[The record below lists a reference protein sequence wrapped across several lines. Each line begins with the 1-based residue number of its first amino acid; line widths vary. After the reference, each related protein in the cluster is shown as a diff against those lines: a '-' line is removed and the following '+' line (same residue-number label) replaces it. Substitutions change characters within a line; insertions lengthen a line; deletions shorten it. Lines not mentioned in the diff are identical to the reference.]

1 MDEFIA
7 SLFGAPPDYSNALTP
22 QQAQQMQ
29 SNALTQ
35 GGIGALIALLGA
47 SGPQAR
53 PVSTQQALAGALGAG
68 FGGYQSSFDNTLKQ
82 LLTAQQLGE
91 NKRKQERQSAFEKAI
106 AAATTTSPVGT
117 GLTQTG
123 QGSQARMLADQTAAF
138 GEEGTMA
145 TLGALQSNVNLPTE
159 SKIDFDKYL
168 QAIALS
174 GIDPIETAKLI
185 APKETKLTGSLG
197 EFREAK
203 RLGEIPETM
212 SFEQFKGLGKGPLV
226 QNILGGDKLT
236 PGQESIDKK
245 FADDYVAWRGGGG
258 QDMTA
263 QIAQLKPVIQALE
276 AGQPITGIR
285 VAVQPDLLL
294 AITNPKALQSRE
306 QVEEVVQ
313 RNLRAVLGA
322 QFTEKEGERL
332 IARAYNPKLGPEEN
346 AKRLRRLFLQ
356 MSTAAEQKQSM
367 VEYFDQNGTLRGF
380 GGKMPSV
387 QDFYK
392 AMEGE
397 TPTLTLQDQAKAILE
412 QRKKR

>member
-1 MDEFIA
+1 MAQDFISA
-7 SLFGAPPDYSNALTP
+7 LFGSAPDYSSAMSPTQMKTMQQNAL
-22 QQAQQMQ
+22 A
-29 SNALTQ
+29 Q

-53 PVSTQQALAGALGAG
+53 PISTGQALAGALGAG

-82 LLTAQQLGE
+82 MLTAQQLSE
-91 NKRKQERQSAFEKAI
+91 YKRKQEQRTAFEQAMGR
-106 AAATTTSPVGT
+106 ATTMQPQNIPMAT
-117 GLTQTG
+117 GA
-123 QGSQARMLADQTAAF
+123 GSQLDLLSRPEF
-138 GEEGTMA
+138 GGDMA
-145 TLGALQSNVNLPTE
+145 TQETIGALRGNLPTAP
-159 SKIDFDKYL
+159 SVDFDKL
-168 QAIALS
+168 VQAIS
-174 GIDPIETAKLI
+174 IVDPVEAAKLMVKTDSR
-185 APKETKLTGSLG
+185 P
-197 EFREAK
+197 EALK
-203 RLGEIPETM
+203 TFEAFQKM
-212 SFEQFKGLGKGPLV
+212 SPDEKALFTQFKGIGKGPLV

-263 QIAQLKPVIQALE
+263 QIAQLQPVIQALE
-276 AGQPITGIR
+276 AGQPITGMK

-294 AITNPKALQSRE
+294 AMTNPQALQSRE

-332 IARAYNPKLGPEEN
+332 IARAYNPKLPPEEN
-346 AKRLRRLFLQ
+346 AKRVRRLFLQ

-367 VEYFDQNGTLRGF
+367 VDYFDQNGTLRGF
-380 GGKMPSV
+380 SGKMPSV
-387 QDFYK
+387 QDFYR

-397 TPTLTLQDQAKAILE
+397 TATLTIQDQAKTILE
-412 QRKKR
+412 QRRNR